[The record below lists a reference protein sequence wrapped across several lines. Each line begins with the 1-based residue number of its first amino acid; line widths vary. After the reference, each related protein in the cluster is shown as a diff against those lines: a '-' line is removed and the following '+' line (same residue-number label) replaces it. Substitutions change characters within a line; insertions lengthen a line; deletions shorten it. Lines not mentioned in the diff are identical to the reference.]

1 MTGALVFLKKEFRE
15 ILRTH
20 KIYVVPCIFLF
31 FAISSPLIAKMTP
44 EIIKSLAP
52 DFEITLPN
60 PTAADSYLQL
70 FKNLNQIGILAVIFT
85 SIGLVAD
92 EKVRGTAILMLTKPV
107 PKWSFI
113 LSKFIATSVLV
124 LGATILAYCTCLF
137 YTVFIFKDALF
148 AVSAQAIVLA
158 AAYYLLIIAVTLLA
172 STVSR
177 SLALSGAF
185 SIGGFFLLSILPVL
199 HKSLAKYTPGALPTF
214 QDKMIAGTATFGEA
228 VPALVITLAAVAV
241 LLILTV
247 LIFKRQE
254 L

>member
-1 MTGALVFLKKEFRE
+1 MTGASVFLKKEFRE

-44 EIIKSLAP
+44 ELLKSMMP
-52 DFEITLPN
+52 NFEIALPA

-113 LSKFIATSVLV
+113 MSKFIATSALV
-124 LGATILAYCTCLF
+124 LSSTLLAYFVCLY
-137 YTVFIFKDALF
+137 YTVFLFKEALF
-148 AVSAQAIVLA
+148 IVSAQAIILA
-158 AAYYLLIIAVTLLA
+158 VAYYLLIIAITLLA
-172 STVSR
+172 STISR
-177 SLALSGAF
+177 SPALSGAF
-185 SIGGFFLLSILPVL
+185 SIGSFFLLSILPAL
-199 HKSLAKYTPGALPTF
+199 HKSLAKYTPGALTTF
-214 QDKMIAGTATFGEA
+214 QDKLLVGTATFSEV
-228 VPALVITLAAVAV
+228 VPALVITLAAMAV

-247 LIFKRQE
+247 LIFKHQE

>member
-1 MTGALVFLKKEFRE
+1 MTGAIVFLKKEFRE

-31 FAISSPLIAKMTP
+31 FAISSPLLAKLTP
-44 EIIKSLAP
+44 ELVKSLVP
-52 DFEITLPN
+52 NFEVTLPE
-60 PTAADSYLQL
+60 PKAADSYLQL

-113 LSKFIATSVLV
+113 ISKFIATSALV
-124 LGATILAYCTCLF
+124 LGALLLAYGVCLY
-137 YTVFIFKDALF
+137 YTLFLFKDAMF
-148 AVSAQAIVLA
+148 AISAQAIILA
-158 AAYYLLIIAVTLLA
+158 IAYYLLIIAVTLLA
-172 STVSR
+172 STISR

-185 SIGGFFLLSILPVL
+185 SVGAFLLLSILPAL
-199 HKSLAKYTPGALPTF
+199 HKSLAQYTPGALPNF
-214 QDKMIAGTATFGEA
+214 QDKLLAGTATFGEA
-228 VPALVITLAAVAV
+228 VPALMITLAAVVV
-241 LLILTV
+241 LLVLTV

>member
-1 MTGALVFLKKEFRE
+1 MTGASVFLKKEFRE

-31 FAISSPLIAKMTP
+31 FAISSPLIAKLTP
-44 EIIKSLAP
+44 ELVKSLVP
-52 DFEITLPN
+52 NFEIALPE

-113 LSKFIATSVLV
+113 MSKFIATSALV
-124 LGATILAYCTCLF
+124 LSSTLLAYCVCLY
-137 YTVFIFKDALF
+137 YTVFLFKEALF
-148 AVSAQAIVLA
+148 TVSAQAIILA

-172 STVSR
+172 STISR

-214 QDKMIAGTATFGEA
+214 QDKLLAGTATFGEA
-228 VPALVITLAAVAV
+228 VPALIITMAAVAV